1 MGFLLVLGLLLL
13 FLGLVVFVLYTVR
26 LGFAV
31 GGLLIIDD
39 LAEDELVSC

>member
-1 MGFLLVLGLLLL
+1 MGFLLVLGC
-13 FLGLVVFVLYTVR
+13 FCFSVGLVVFVLYTVR